1 MADTQ
6 LEAFKK
12 DLKALLIAHE
22 ASLEFMGDGDTHGI
36 HDEGI
41 GVSFKIPKKEG
52 QRWSTWGVTKRLN
65 HGWSIDS
72 SDIE

>member
-22 ASLEFMGDGDTHGI
+22 ASLEFMGEGDTHGI
-36 HDEGI
+36 HNEGF
-41 GVSFKIPKKEG
+41 GVSFKIPKKKG
-52 QRWSTWGVTKRLN
+52 QRLTTWSIAKRLN
-65 HGWSIDS
+65 HGWDIDS